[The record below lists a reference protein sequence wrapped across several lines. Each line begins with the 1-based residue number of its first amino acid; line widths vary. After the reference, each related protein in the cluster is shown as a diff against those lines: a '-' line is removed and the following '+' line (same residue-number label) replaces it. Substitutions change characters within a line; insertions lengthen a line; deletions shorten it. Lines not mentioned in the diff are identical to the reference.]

1 MKKIAVAS
9 ETDMVTGHFGHC
21 TNFNIFDTEGSK
33 IIQRT
38 SVDNPGHKPG
48 FLPKFLHEMGVSVI
62 ISGGMGQ
69 GAVDIFVEKG
79 IVVITGAEGRA
90 EDSVNRY
97 LQGNLVSNDV
107 VCQEHQH
114 QDSCGSH

>member
-1 MKKIAVAS
+1 MKIAVAS
-9 ETDMVTGHFGHC
+9 DNGLVSGHFGHC
-21 TNFNIFDTEGSK
+21 ESFMIYDT
-33 IIQRT
+33 
-38 SVDNPGHKPG
+38 VDGKVVKTEAVPNPGHKPG

-90 EDSVNRY
+90 EDAVNRY